1 MSQTFVKPDKDCTK
15 HQKTKTKNTKLVDSN
30 TRPWKRAKESRRS
43 AKASCFGL
51 STTNR
56 HIDSTYNKNNANQK
70 YTASIIVEIEDC
82 HGNIVPIKALLDTGT
97 DESLVLKEFVRKS
110 RAQCTNTKRVTW
122 TTVGGEFSTKR
133 QALLDFSFPELAPN
147 KKITWIMHVDD
158 KTSREKAL
166 YDMIIG
172 MNLMTEIG
180 ITVDTIDKV
189 IRWEGN
195 IVPLKTKTTLQT

>member
-1 MSQTFVKPDKDCTK
+1 M
-15 HQKTKTKNTKLVDSN
+15 TKNRYVNPNGN
-30 TRPWKRAKESRRS
+30 T
-43 AKASCFGL
+43 
-51 STTNR
+51 
-56 HIDSTYNKNNANQK
+56 
-70 YTASIIVEIEDC
+70 
-82 HGNIVPIKALLDTGT
+82 VPIKALLDTGT

-110 RAQCTNTKRVTW
+110 RAQCTNTKRVKW

-147 KKITWIMHVDD
+147 KMITWIMHVDD
-158 KTSREKAL
+158 KTPKEKAL

-189 IRWEGN
+189 IRWEGSN
-195 IVPLKTKTTLQT
+195 IPLKTKDVLQTKEQCNALYELFTATPVLQDAEERQT